1 MAKKKTKRGRRA
13 GVALETVTRQNGE
26 NPRILFAGGDADFGY
41 TEGKLWRL
49 ARRVKDQLNWDIVAV
64 SHDREVLAEAQK
76 LQLETQYIPIESPGV
91 TVAERLASTDEMIR
105 ETAHLNIP
113 GSQLPLWKVLAMDDF
128 LASLQLYG
136 AQPKINL
143 RADAVVVPVMAIDNN
158 TRGSCGLYTWLISE
172 ARRRG
177 IPVLAFEVSPMGNK
191 NTLCHMPAD
200 HYVVKTEWSKQFL
213 VREELA
219 RPEQIS
225 VLKWEESYQLWPGR
239 DEHSEA
245 YLEHEATARGML
257 NVPWDDP
264 IILVPHHVA
273 FLWEVRKILE
283 ALSNLPWA
291 AHVIIRVDS
300 RTVRRHY
307 HEREIVMESY
317 GKEIRALPH
326 VVVDERVGIGLLLQM
341 ADLVVSPFAGTATER
356 AGLCRK
362 PTIICQAM
370 GQEGWQ
376 GDFLFWE
383 PRPEKLPEL
392 LRSWQ
397 ERGWLERKRFARV
410 LSELIGVAAK
420 AAA

>member
-1 MAKKKTKRGRRA
+1 MVTQGNAK
-13 GVALETVTRQNGE
+13 
-26 NPRILFAGGDADFGY
+26 PRILFAAGDADFGY

-64 SHDREVLAEAQK
+64 SHDREVLDEARK
-76 LQLETQYIPIESPGV
+76 LKLDVECIPIESPGV

-128 LASLQLYG
+128 LASLQLFG
-136 AQPKINL
+136 AQPDIDL
-143 RADAVVVPVMAIDNN
+143 RADAILVPLMAIDNN

-172 ARRRG
+172 ARRRS
-177 IPVLAFEVSPMGNK
+177 IPVIALEVSPMGNK
-191 NTLCHMPAD
+191 NTLCHLPVDYYA
-200 HYVVKTEWSKQFL
+200 VKTEWSKKFL

-219 RPEQIS
+219 RPERVS

-239 DEHSEA
+239 DDYSEA
-245 YLEHEATARGML
+245 YLEHEGTARGML
-257 NVPWDDP
+257 NLPWDDP
-264 IILVPHHVA
+264 VILIPHHVA

-283 ALSNLPWA
+283 VLAQLAFN
-291 AHVIIRVDS
+291 AHIVIRVDS

-341 ADLVVSPFAGTATER
+341 ADLVISPFAGTTTER

-376 GDFLFWE
+376 SEFLYWE
-383 PRPEKLPEL
+383 PRPEKLPDLIHFWKE
-392 LRSWQ
+392 Q
-397 ERGWLERKRFARV
+397 GWLGRKRLARV
-410 LSELIGVAAK
+410 LSEVVGVAAK
-420 AAA
+420 VAA